1 MNLLQ
6 EFREKIVPQL
16 MEELGYKNPMQV
28 PRIEKVV
35 VSVTEGEA
43 VKDPKIMDIIAQDL
57 AIITGQKPKLIRA
70 KKPVAAFHLR
80 KGMPIALKV
89 TLRGKRAYDFIVR
102 LVNFALP
109 RVRDFRGLPLDSF
122 DGRGNYNFGLDE
134 HTVFP
139 EIEIDKVKRV
149 FGLYINIVTTA
160 ETDREALALLR
171 ALGFPFER
179 R

>member
-1 MNLLQ
+1 MNLLE
-6 EFREKIVPQL
+6 EFRKNIVPQL
-16 MEELGYKNPMQV
+16 MKELGVDNPMQV

-35 VSVTEGEA
+35 INVTDGEA
-43 VKDPKIMDIIAQDL
+43 VKDPKILDVIAQDL
-57 AIITGQKPKLIRA
+57 ALITGQKPRLIRA
-70 KKPVAAFHLR
+70 RKSVAAFHLR

-102 LVNFALP
+102 LVHFALP
-109 RVRDFRGLPLDSF
+109 RVRDFRGIPLDGF
-122 DGRGNYNFGLDE
+122 DGRGNYNFGISE

-139 EIEIDKVKRV
+139 EIDIDKVKRV
-149 FGLYINIVTTA
+149 FGMDINITTTA
-160 ETDREALALLR
+160 KTDREALALLR